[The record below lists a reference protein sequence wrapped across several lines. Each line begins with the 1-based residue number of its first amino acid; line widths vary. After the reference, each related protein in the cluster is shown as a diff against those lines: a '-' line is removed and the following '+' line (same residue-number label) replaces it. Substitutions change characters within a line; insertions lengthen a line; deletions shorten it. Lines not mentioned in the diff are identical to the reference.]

1 MNDHKPKDQG
11 KETLTLVS
19 PSLWSSQG
27 HFCVKAANSVTK
39 KKKISFTP
47 QPTTSSTLPDDLD
60 IMSFDEVVLHNSKEP
75 ITTTKS
81 TEISNNNLLGR
92 FKIFDEEYLNIVN
105 SIFSFTHKKTKQ
117 KSYKNLDSC
126 VGALDNSSE
135 SNSITPSS
143 EEEEE
148 KQHQKE
154 EMQKM
159 TNIQEISDFNEYTYN
174 CMELIDEMNSLDI
187 LNLNK
192 YSITKEREII
202 LPFVD
207 KIGRG
212 KGQKR
217 LAIFDLDETLI
228 HCELNPDNSAQT
240 KIEVVLPNKTTK
252 EIGLNIRPHWKEE
265 LLKIKTKYYLIMYTA
280 SHHSYADSVLNYLD
294 PKKEF
299 FDLRLHRNNCTIVN
313 YEGKTFYIKDLR
325 ILKDVSL
332 KDMVII
338 DNSVLSFA
346 FHLDNGIPILP
357 YYHGE
362 EGIEMQNLSK
372 LLLKLS
378 ECDDIKLQLHNIIE
392 LREHRKKRLKK
403 ANKSKSGLLPRQA
416 MIKSHLK
423 KEVGK

>member
-105 SIFSFTHKKTKQ
+105 SIFSFTRKKTKQ

-192 YSITKEREII
+192 YPITKEREII

-294 PKKEF
+294 PKKEI
-299 FDLRLHRNNCTIVN
+299 FDLRLYRNNCTIVN

-392 LREHRKKRLKK
+392 LREHLKKRLKK

>member
-192 YSITKEREII
+192 YPITKEREII

-294 PKKEF
+294 PKKEI
-299 FDLRLHRNNCTIVN
+299 FDLRLYRNNCTIVN

-346 FHLDNGIPILP
+346 FNLDNGIPILP

-392 LREHRKKRLKK
+392 LREHQKKRLKK

>member
-47 QPTTSSTLPDDLD
+47 QPATSSTLPDDLD

-92 FKIFDEEYLNIVN
+92 YKIFDEEYLTIVN

-192 YSITKEREII
+192 YPITKEREII

-294 PKKEF
+294 PKKEI
-299 FDLRLHRNNCTIVN
+299 FDLRLYRNNCTIVN

>member
-81 TEISNNNLLGR
+81 IEISNNNLLGR

-192 YSITKEREII
+192 YPITKEREII

-294 PKKEF
+294 PKKEI
-299 FDLRLHRNNCTIVN
+299 FDLRLYRNNCTIVN

>member
-325 ILKDVSL
+325 ILTDVSL

>member
-1 MNDHKPKDQG
+1 MNKNILTSRE
-11 KETLTLVS
+11 KEV
-19 PSLWSSQG
+19 
-27 HFCVKAANSVTK
+27 
-39 KKKISFTP
+39 
-47 QPTTSSTLPDDLD
+47 
-60 IMSFDEVVLHNSKEP
+60 
-75 ITTTKS
+75 
-81 TEISNNNLLGR
+81 
-92 FKIFDEEYLNIVN
+92 
-105 SIFSFTHKKTKQ
+105 
-117 KSYKNLDSC
+117 
-126 VGALDNSSE
+126 
-135 SNSITPSS
+135 
-143 EEEEE
+143 
-148 KQHQKE
+148 
-154 EMQKM
+154 
-159 TNIQEISDFNEYTYN
+159 
-174 CMELIDEMNSLDI
+174 
-187 LNLNK
+187 
-192 YSITKEREII
+192 
-202 LPFVD
+202 
-207 KIGRG
+207 
-212 KGQKR
+212 
-217 LAIFDLDETLI
+217 FDLLI
-228 HCELNPDNSAQT
+228 C
-240 KIEVVLPNKTTK
+240 NKTTK

-280 SHHSYADSVLNYLD
+280 SHHSYAASVLNYLD
-294 PKKEF
+294 PKKEIF
-299 FDLRLHRNNCTIVN
+299 ALRLYRNNCTIVN

-357 YYHGE
+357 YYRGE

>member
-192 YSITKEREII
+192 YPITKEREII

-294 PKKEF
+294 PKKEI
-299 FDLRLHRNNCTIVN
+299 FDLRLYRNNCTIVN

-392 LREHRKKRLKK
+392 LREHQKKRLKK

>member
-192 YSITKEREII
+192 YPITKEREII

-294 PKKEF
+294 PKKEI
-299 FDLRLHRNNCTIVN
+299 FDLRLYRNNCTIVN

-362 EGIEMQNLSK
+362 EGIEMQNSSK

>member
-159 TNIQEISDFNEYTYN
+159 TNI
-174 CMELIDEMNSLDI
+174 
-187 LNLNK
+187 
-192 YSITKEREII
+192 
-202 LPFVD
+202 
-207 KIGRG
+207 
-212 KGQKR
+212 
-217 LAIFDLDETLI
+217 
-228 HCELNPDNSAQT
+228 
-240 KIEVVLPNKTTK
+240 
-252 EIGLNIRPHWKEE
+252 
-265 LLKIKTKYYLIMYTA
+265 
-280 SHHSYADSVLNYLD
+280 
-294 PKKEF
+294 
-299 FDLRLHRNNCTIVN
+299 
-313 YEGKTFYIKDLR
+313 
-325 ILKDVSL
+325 
-332 KDMVII
+332 
-338 DNSVLSFA
+338 
-346 FHLDNGIPILP
+346 
-357 YYHGE
+357 
-362 EGIEMQNLSK
+362 
-372 LLLKLS
+372 
-378 ECDDIKLQLHNIIE
+378 
-392 LREHRKKRLKK
+392 
-403 ANKSKSGLLPRQA
+403 
-416 MIKSHLK
+416 
-423 KEVGK
+423 

>member
-154 EMQKM
+154 EMQKI

-192 YSITKEREII
+192 YPITKEREII

-294 PKKEF
+294 PKKEI
-299 FDLRLHRNNCTIVN
+299 FDLRLYRNNCTIVN

>member
-192 YSITKEREII
+192 YPITKEREII

-294 PKKEF
+294 PKKEI
-299 FDLRLHRNNCTIVN
+299 FDLRLYRNNCTIVN

-357 YYHGE
+357 YYRGE

-392 LREHRKKRLKK
+392 LREHLKKRLKK

>member
-187 LNLNK
+187 LNLDK
-192 YSITKEREII
+192 YPITKEREII

-294 PKKEF
+294 PKKEI
-299 FDLRLHRNNCTIVN
+299 FDLRLYRNNCTIVN

>member
-192 YSITKEREII
+192 YPITKEREII

-280 SHHSYADSVLNYLD
+280 SHHSYADSVLNYLE
-294 PKKEF
+294 PKKEI
-299 FDLRLHRNNCTIVN
+299 FDLRLYRNNCTIVN

>member
-192 YSITKEREII
+192 YPITKEREII

-294 PKKEF
+294 PKKEI
-299 FDLRLHRNNCTIVN
+299 FDLRLYRNNCTIVN

>member
-105 SIFSFTHKKTKQ
+105 SIFSFTRKKTKQ

-126 VGALDNSSE
+126 AGALDNSSE

-192 YSITKEREII
+192 YPITKEREII

-294 PKKEF
+294 PKKEI
-299 FDLRLHRNNCTIVN
+299 FDLRLYRNNCTIVN

>member
-39 KKKISFTP
+39 KKKLSFTP

-192 YSITKEREII
+192 YPITKEREII

-280 SHHSYADSVLNYLD
+280 SHHSYADSVLNYLE
-294 PKKEF
+294 PKKEI
-299 FDLRLHRNNCTIVN
+299 FDLRLYRNNCTIVN

-325 ILKDVSL
+325 ILKNVSL

-357 YYHGE
+357 YYRGE

>member
-192 YSITKEREII
+192 YPITKEREII

-294 PKKEF
+294 PKKEI
-299 FDLRLHRNNCTIVN
+299 FDLRLYRNNCTIVN

-338 DNSVLSFA
+338 DNSVLSFS

>member
-47 QPTTSSTLPDDLD
+47 QPATSSTLPDDLD

-294 PKKEF
+294 PKKEI
-299 FDLRLHRNNCTIVN
+299 FDLRLYRNNCTIVN

>member
-47 QPTTSSTLPDDLD
+47 QPTTSPTLPDDLD

-192 YSITKEREII
+192 YPITKEREII

-294 PKKEF
+294 PKKEI
-299 FDLRLHRNNCTIVN
+299 FDLRLYRNNCTIVN

>member
-81 TEISNNNLLGR
+81 IEISNNNLLGR

-192 YSITKEREII
+192 YPITKEREII

-294 PKKEF
+294 PKKEI
-299 FDLRLHRNNCTIVN
+299 FDLRLYRNNCTIVN

-357 YYHGE
+357 YYRGE

-392 LREHRKKRLKK
+392 LREHLKKRLKK

>member
-192 YSITKEREII
+192 YPITKEREII

-294 PKKEF
+294 PKKEI
-299 FDLRLHRNNCTIVN
+299 FDLRLYRNNCTIVN

-378 ECDDIKLQLHNIIE
+378 ECDDIKLQLHDIIE
-392 LREHRKKRLKK
+392 LREHQKKRLKK

>member
-47 QPTTSSTLPDDLD
+47 QPTSSSTLPDDLD

-294 PKKEF
+294 PKKEI
-299 FDLRLHRNNCTIVN
+299 FDLRLYRNNCTIVN

-357 YYHGE
+357 YYRGE

-392 LREHRKKRLKK
+392 LREHLKKRLKK

>member
-47 QPTTSSTLPDDLD
+47 QPTTSLTLPDDLD

-105 SIFSFTHKKTKQ
+105 SIFSFTRKKTKQ

-192 YSITKEREII
+192 YPITKEREII

-294 PKKEF
+294 PKKEI
-299 FDLRLHRNNCTIVN
+299 FDLRLYRNNCTIVN